1 MFFKLRNLLIF
12 ICLAVSGYAKGEVS
26 GFARLVAGVV
36 DDDELEYF
44 FYSDEV
50 SIKSQS
56 LFGLRAD
63 YTLGQKVDVVVQG
76 VAYGRD
82 SRSSELTQAYLSYR
96 PLRSTNIKIGRYI
109 APLFS
114 VSESYDIGFS
124 YPWITPPQQVYSEY
138 LFIKPEG
145 ILLTHEF
152 GNRAIAG
159 SFDIYWGQLSQEF
172 VIAGLANDAESKAA
186 KGIVLNLVKGGWN
199 SRVSFHDAHFD
210 IDRKDVK
217 ALKDTLNMA
226 GYISLAN
233 SISLAGTIKFYQIAV
248 NYDDVDYFIRSEWAK
263 VKTDIFV
270 MPEIESAY
278 FTAGFNFYPFAVY
291 STLAWSDYSYANLQ
305 NTIPL
310 GLDPRL
316 DQLQNIIGQFDDLL
330 DDDSLKSVSIGARY
344 ELTDS
349 LALKLEATFLD
360 GKDGQRA
367 FFNKV
372 SDKNIEREAML
383 YQLALE
389 WVF

>member
-1 MFFKLRNLLIF
+1 MFFNTRSLLF
-12 ICLAVSGYAKGEVS
+12 LICIVFTGVAKSEVS

-36 DDDELEYF
+36 DDDQLEYF

-50 SIKSQS
+50 SIESQS
-56 LFGLRAD
+56 LLGLRAD
-63 YTLGQKVDVVVQG
+63 YTLGNNFDVVLQG
-76 VAYGRD
+76 VTYSRD
-82 SRSSELTQAYLSYR
+82 SRPSELTQAYLSYR
-96 PLRSTNIKIGRYI
+96 PLRSTSIKIGRFI
-109 APLFS
+109 APIFNI
-114 VSESYDIGFS
+114 SESYDIGFS

-145 ILLTHEF
+145 VLLTHEF

-159 SFDIYWGQLSQEF
+159 SFDTYWGQLSQEF
-172 VIAGLANDAESKAA
+172 VVAGLANDAESKGA
-186 KGIVLNLVKGGWN
+186 KGIALNLRKGGWH
-199 SRVSFHDAHFD
+199 SRISFHDAHFD
-210 IDRKDVK
+210 IDRTDAK
-217 ALKDTLNMA
+217 ALKDTIAMV
-226 GYISLAN
+226 GYTSLAR
-233 SISLAGTIKFYQIAV
+233 SLSLAGTIKFHQVAL
-248 NYDDVDYFIRSEWAK
+248 NYDDVDYFFRSEWAK

-278 FTAGFNFYPFAVY
+278 LTAGLNLYPFAVF
-291 STLAWSDYSYANLQ
+291 STLAWSDYSYSSLQ

-316 DQLQNIIGQFDDLL
+316 DQLQNIVDQFDTLL
-330 DDDSLKSVSIGARY
+330 DDDSLKSISIGARY
-344 ELTDS
+344 EFNDS

-372 SDKNIEREAML
+372 SDTNIERKAML